1 MVKSATF
8 AFVLLLATGAYA
20 QVPANKNG
28 SAKSLTDE
36 ERFLAVSCDMNK
48 TLLSLPE
55 NAPGDTKKYEFA
67 QTLCMKAL
75 RFSKELQ
82 DATAKLEAVTSELAS
97 LKEESKEP
105 TRTALPKAALVLA
118 QSSSQ
123 SVELSKEQ
131 QIVSKQGDCNIL
143 AKIADIYKAASQ
155 QAAPSSGLADSEE
168 KLAVCL
174 AELEALKQASRST
187 QVVEPEKPNV
197 MPVPQT
203 EVADALQEEPLPVHI
218 NFLPRPRPKNLGKPK
233 PVRPM
238 VVLVPGTVPP

>member
-1 MVKSATF
+1 
-8 AFVLLLATGAYA
+8 
-20 QVPANKNG
+20 
-28 SAKSLTDE
+28 
-36 ERFLAVSCDMNK
+36 MNK

-155 QAAPSSGLADSEE
+155 QAAPSSGLAEE